1 MDRQNDKATRRWV
14 LALTSI
20 ASFMVALDALVITT
34 ALSTLQADLDASI
47 ASLEWT
53 VNAYLLSFAVLI
65 ITASALG
72 DRFGRR
78 RLFAVGI
85 GLFTVA
91 SAACAVAPGVGWLI
105 AARTVQGVGEAFV
118 LPLGMALLAAA
129 YPDEERA
136 GALGLFSGITGLAVL
151 GGPVVGGAIA
161 DGLDWRWI
169 FWINVPIGLALIPL
183 VFRQMRESVPVRSAF
198 DIPGVALITGSALG
212 MMWGLVRGNS
222 VGWSSFEVLATL
234 VAGGVLAIVFV
245 AWERRASAPM
255 LPLAFFR
262 SRAFAWGN
270 AASFFLYASLFGTL
284 FFLAQFLQMAQGYG
298 PLDAGLRLL
307 PWTATLFVTAPIAGA
322 VVNRIGERPLITAG
336 LVLQAAGMAWI
347 SLVAAPD
354 TAYRQLVPPLIVAG
368 MGVSMAMPAVQNAIL
383 GAVPPGQA
391 GKASGA
397 FNMLRQLGAAFGIA
411 ILVAVFAAA
420 GGYGSAQTFNDG
432 FAPAIGV
439 SAAFSLLGA
448 VVGLGLPGRRRV
460 DLVQAQ
466 ASV

>member
-1 MDRQNDKATRRWV
+1 MDRHNGTSTKRWV

-34 ALSTLQADLDASI
+34 ALSTLRADLDASI

-91 SAACAVAPGVGWLI
+91 SAACAVAPNVGWLI
-105 AARTVQGVGEAFV
+105 AARTMQGVGEAFV
-118 LPLGMALLAAA
+118 LPLGMALLTAAF
-129 YPDEERA
+129 PDDERA

-169 FWINVPIGLALIPL
+169 FWINVPIGLVLVPF
-183 VFRQMRESVPVRSAF
+183 VFRHIRESDRVRSAF
-198 DIPGVALITGSALG
+198 DLPGVVLMTGSTLG
-212 MMWGLVRGNS
+212 LMWGLVRSNS
-222 VGWSSFEVLATL
+222 AGWGSFEVLVTL
-234 VAGGVLAIVFV
+234 ASGAMLAIAFV
-245 AWERRASAPM
+245 AWERRAPEPM

-284 FFLAQFLQMAQGYG
+284 FFLAQFLQAAQGYG

-307 PWTATLFVTAPIAGA
+307 PWTATLFLTAPIAGA
-322 VVNRIGERPLITAG
+322 VVNRIGERPLITIG
-336 LVLQAAGMAWI
+336 LFLQATGMLWI
-347 SLVAAPD
+347 SLVATPG
-354 TAYRQLVPPLIVAG
+354 TAYPLLVPPLIVAG

-383 GAVPPGQA
+383 GAVPPSQA

-411 ILVAVFAAA
+411 ILVAVFVGI
-420 GGYGSAQTFNDG
+420 GGYDSAQAFSEG

-439 SAAFSLLGA
+439 SAALSLLGA
-448 VVGLGLPGRRRV
+448 VVGLGVPGRRRV

-466 ASV
+466 AGV

>member
-34 ALSTLQADLDASI
+34 ALSTLRADLDASI

-91 SAACAVAPGVGWLI
+91 SAACAVAPSVGWLI

-118 LPLGMALLAAA
+118 LPLGMALLTAA

-183 VFRQMRESVPVRSAF
+183 VLRQMRESVPVRSAF

-222 VGWSSFEVLATL
+222 AGWGSFEVLATL
-234 VAGGVLAIVFV
+234 AAGGVLAIAFV

-284 FFLAQFLQMAQGYG
+284 FFLAQFLQMAHGYG
-298 PLDAGLRLL
+298 PLDAGLKLL

-336 LVLQAAGMAWI
+336 LFLQAAGMAWI

-354 TAYRQLVPPLIVAG
+354 TAYRQLVSPLIVAG

-383 GAVPPGQA
+383 GAVPPSQA

-420 GGYGSAQTFNDG
+420 GGYGSAQTFSDG

-439 SAAFSLLGA
+439 SAALSLLGA
-448 VVGLGLPGRRRV
+448 IAGLGLPGRRRV
-460 DLVQAQ
+460 SLVQAR
-466 ASV
+466 ARV